1 MSIHN
6 IKKSFVL
13 YGNNEV
19 RNNVRLLNYIFCF
32 IRRKCGGMYEPY
44 YILFNIQSEFVRAK
58 ALT

>member
-6 IKKSFVL
+6 IKKGFVL

-19 RNNVRLLNYIFCF
+19 RNNVRLLIDIFCF
-32 IRRKCGGMYEPY
+32 IRRKCGVYGPY